1 MIRVTKIPAECPIR
15 FVQMSIPRVSLINLP
30 PEYIYIGIYCVL
42 WVVIKR
48 ETGDQRR
55 ENRGGRGEKVGAR
68 GRKKNGE
75 GNNRERERGER
86 RVEEE
91 EGIRCANSMRLVQC
105 ESSRGK
111 LARGCCSRFPD
122 LTTLNKL
129 PMQI

>member
-48 ETGDQRR
+48 ETADQRR
-55 ENRGGRGEKVGAR
+55 ERRRGRGEKVGAR

-75 GNNRERERGER
+75 GNNIKRGGR

>member
-1 MIRVTKIPAECPIR
+1 M
-15 FVQMSIPRVSLINLP
+15 
-30 PEYIYIGIYCVL
+30 L

-48 ETGDQRR
+48 ETR
-55 ENRGGRGEKVGAR
+55 EEKIEEEGERKWEQEGGRKTEK
-68 GRKKNGE
+68 E
-75 GNNRERERGER
+75 ITERERGER